1 MLGYLDNF
9 EYILINGGPLKPF
22 IAWYLLSL
30 AVISFGIE

>member
-9 EYILINGGPLKPF
+9 EYILNGGPLKPL
-22 IAWYLLSL
+22 IAWYPLCL